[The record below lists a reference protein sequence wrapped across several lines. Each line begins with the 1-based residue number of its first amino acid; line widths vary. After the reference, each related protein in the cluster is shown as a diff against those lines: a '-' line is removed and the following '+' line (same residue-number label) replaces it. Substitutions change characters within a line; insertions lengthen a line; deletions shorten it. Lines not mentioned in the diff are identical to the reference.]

1 MEVKSILAIICAAIA
16 LVGGIETVYQIYQL
30 TVIDATIRGLKHPKL
45 WGLLASNGNN
55 SSGLLLY
62 LIGRRNYPINSIDSN
77 QKTKMIQRKKAAG
90 ISLCFMVVGILG
102 LIFKYK
108 FIIFGTHLLTVLKS
122 RAIMYLEIR
131 KGINKEPSFKS

>member
-90 ISLCFMVVGILG
+90 KCC
-102 LIFKYK
+102 
-108 FIIFGTHLLTVLKS
+108 
-122 RAIMYLEIR
+122 R
-131 KGINKEPSFKS
+131 

>member
-45 WGLLASNGNN
+45 WGLLASN

-102 LIFKYK
+102 LILS
-108 FIIFGTHLLTVLKS
+108 ISL
-122 RAIMYLEIR
+122 
-131 KGINKEPSFKS
+131 

>member
-45 WGLLASNGNN
+45 WRLLASNGNN

-102 LIFKYK
+102 LILS
-108 FIIFGTHLLTVLKS
+108 ISISL
-122 RAIMYLEIR
+122 
-131 KGINKEPSFKS
+131 

>member
-45 WGLLASNGNN
+45 WRLLASNGNN

-102 LIFKYK
+102 LI
-108 FIIFGTHLLTVLKS
+108 IIFSTQLLTVLKP

>member
-55 SSGLLLY
+55 WFITLF
-62 LIGRRNYPINSIDSN
+62 D
-77 QKTKMIQRKKAAG
+77 RKKKL
-90 ISLCFMVVGILG
+90 S
-102 LIFKYK
+102 YK
-108 FIIFGTHLLTVLKS
+108 F
-122 RAIMYLEIR
+122 Y
-131 KGINKEPSFKS
+131 

>member
-16 LVGGIETVYQIYQL
+16 LVGGIETVYQIYRL

-77 QKTKMIQRKKAAG
+77 QKTKMIQAAG

-102 LIFKYK
+102 LILS
-108 FIIFGTHLLTVLKS
+108 ISISL
-122 RAIMYLEIR
+122 
-131 KGINKEPSFKS
+131 

>member
-1 MEVKSILAIICAAIA
+1 MEVKSILAIICA

-102 LIFKYK
+102 LILS
-108 FIIFGTHLLTVLKS
+108 ISISL
-122 RAIMYLEIR
+122 
-131 KGINKEPSFKS
+131 

>member
-62 LIGRRNYPINSIDSN
+62 LIGRRNYPINSIDS
-77 QKTKMIQRKKAAG
+77 KAAG

-102 LIFKYK
+102 LILS
-108 FIIFGTHLLTVLKS
+108 ISISL
-122 RAIMYLEIR
+122 
-131 KGINKEPSFKS
+131 

>member
-62 LIGRRNYPINSIDSN
+62 LIG
-77 QKTKMIQRKKAAG
+77 

-102 LIFKYK
+102 LILS
-108 FIIFGTHLLTVLKS
+108 ISL
-122 RAIMYLEIR
+122 
-131 KGINKEPSFKS
+131 

>member
-16 LVGGIETVYQIYQL
+16 LVGGIETVYQ

-62 LIGRRNYPINSIDSN
+62 LIGRRNYPINSIDFN

-102 LIFKYK
+102 LILS
-108 FIIFGTHLLTVLKS
+108 ISL
-122 RAIMYLEIR
+122 
-131 KGINKEPSFKS
+131 

>member
-1 MEVKSILAIICAAIA
+1 MNGSKKGYHFKGWSKLAGNNTVSFTDGQIVKNL
-16 LVGGIETVYQIYQL
+16 
-30 TVIDATIRGLKHPKL
+30 
-45 WGLLASNGNN
+45 SNGNN

-102 LIFKYK
+102 LILS
-108 FIIFGTHLLTVLKS
+108 ISISL
-122 RAIMYLEIR
+122 
-131 KGINKEPSFKS
+131 

>member
-62 LIGRRNYPINSIDSN
+62 LRRNYPINSIDSN

-102 LIFKYK
+102 LILS
-108 FIIFGTHLLTVLKS
+108 ISISL
-122 RAIMYLEIR
+122 
-131 KGINKEPSFKS
+131 

>member
-1 MEVKSILAIICAAIA
+1 MDLNIVLAVICGAVA
-16 LVGGIETVYQIYQL
+16 LVGAFCVVFQIYHM
-30 TVIDATIRGLKHPKL
+30 TVIDATARGLKHPKF
-45 WGLLASNGNN
+45 WGVFTMSGNN

-102 LIFKYK
+102 LILS
-108 FIIFGTHLLTVLKS
+108 ISISL
-122 RAIMYLEIR
+122 
-131 KGINKEPSFKS
+131 

>member
-16 LVGGIETVYQIYQL
+16 LVGGIETVYQIYRL

-55 SSGLLLY
+55 SSGLLY

-102 LIFKYK
+102 LILS
-108 FIIFGTHLLTVLKS
+108 ISISL
-122 RAIMYLEIR
+122 
-131 KGINKEPSFKS
+131 

>member
-1 MEVKSILAIICAAIA
+1 MNLNIVLAVICGAVA
-16 LVGGIETVYQIYQL
+16 LVGAFCVVFQIYQM
-30 TVIDATIRGLKHPKL
+30 TVIDATARGLKHPKF
-45 WGLLASNGNN
+45 WGVFAMSGNN

-102 LIFKYK
+102 LILS
-108 FIIFGTHLLTVLKS
+108 ISL
-122 RAIMYLEIR
+122 
-131 KGINKEPSFKS
+131 

>member
-77 QKTKMIQRKKAAG
+77 QKRKKAAG

-102 LIFKYK
+102 LILS
-108 FIIFGTHLLTVLKS
+108 ISISL
-122 RAIMYLEIR
+122 
-131 KGINKEPSFKS
+131 

>member
-16 LVGGIETVYQIYQL
+16 LVGGIETVYQIYRL

-77 QKTKMIQRKKAAG
+77 QKTKSCRKMIQRKKAAG

-102 LIFKYK
+102 LILS
-108 FIIFGTHLLTVLKS
+108 ISISL
-122 RAIMYLEIR
+122 
-131 KGINKEPSFKS
+131 

>member
-16 LVGGIETVYQIYQL
+16 LVGGIETVYQIYRL

-62 LIGRRNYPINSIDSN
+62 LIGRRNYPIDSN

-102 LIFKYK
+102 LILS
-108 FIIFGTHLLTVLKS
+108 ISISL
-122 RAIMYLEIR
+122 
-131 KGINKEPSFKS
+131 

>member
-55 SSGLLLY
+55 SSGLLMY
-62 LIGRRNYPINSIDSN
+62 LIGRRKYPIVNMSESNS
-77 QKTKMIQRKKAAG
+77 KELEKRKKSAG
-90 ISLCFMVVGILG
+90 IGLLFLAVGVIG
-102 LIFKYK
+102 MICTTLI
-108 FIIFGTHLLTVLKS
+108 
-122 RAIMYLEIR
+122 
-131 KGINKEPSFKS
+131 

>member
-16 LVGGIETVYQIYQL
+16 LVGGIETVYQIYRL

-62 LIGRRNYPINSIDSN
+62 LIGRRINSIDSN

-102 LIFKYK
+102 LILS
-108 FIIFGTHLLTVLKS
+108 ISISL
-122 RAIMYLEIR
+122 
-131 KGINKEPSFKS
+131 

>member
-30 TVIDATIRGLKHPKL
+30 TVTVIDATARGLKHPKF
-45 WGLLASNGNN
+45 WGVFAMNGNN

-102 LIFKYK
+102 LILS
-108 FIIFGTHLLTVLKS
+108 ISL
-122 RAIMYLEIR
+122 
-131 KGINKEPSFKS
+131 

>member
-16 LVGGIETVYQIYQL
+16 LVGGIETVYQIYRL

-62 LIGRRNYPINSIDSN
+62 LIGRNYPINSIDSN

-102 LIFKYK
+102 LILS
-108 FIIFGTHLLTVLKS
+108 ISISL
-122 RAIMYLEIR
+122 
-131 KGINKEPSFKS
+131 